1 MYENE
6 HIDPKIEHFFCSYFR
21 PDKAKFQSDRILYYL
36 AQKVHYCRV
45 IKTLTMTEMDGMD
58 RKIENKGF
66 LSRKMIWYL
75 LFGALMLSVLAVIIF
90 GDKSSKYN
98 VDVSRITIEEVKHDV
113 FQDYITVQGTV
124 EPITTIYLD
133 AVENGSVQEILI
145 EEGNMVKKGDV
156 ILRLANDNL
165 LLEITNSEAQVVR
178 AINEL
183 RTARLQM
190 DQTRL
195 NYKQQI
201 IELDITVTQSRR
213 LYENNKLLREQGHIS
228 REEFDQ
234 SREAYESSNEL
245 YDLVLENFR
254 NDSLYRS
261 IQINSLE
268 KSVESMETSMEIIQ
282 RRMENLN
289 IKASVDGELASLNP
303 EIGEVVTYGTRVGT
317 INILDSYKLRV
328 DIDEHYIAR
337 IQSGLT
343 GECDFASTPYT
354 GVITKVYP
362 EVQNGRFAVDMVFTE
377 EVPAQIRIG
386 QTSRIRLQ
394 LGESKEGV
402 LLTKGGFYQTTG
414 GQWVFVLD
422 ESEEFAVKRDIS
434 IGRQNPRYY
443 EVLGGL
449 EPGEKVIVSS
459 YQNYADHDKLI
470 LKHNR

>member
-1 MYENE
+1 
-6 HIDPKIEHFFCSYFR
+6 
-21 PDKAKFQSDRILYYL
+21 
-36 AQKVHYCRV
+36 
-45 IKTLTMTEMDGMD
+45 MTEMDGMD
-58 RKIENKGF
+58 RKIEKKGF
-66 LSRKMIWYL
+66 LSRKTIWYIV
-75 LFGALMLSVLAVIIF
+75 FGALMLTVLGIIIF

-98 VDVSRITIEEVKHDV
+98 VDVSRITIAEVVRDV

-133 AVENGSVQEILI
+133 AVEGGSVQQILI
-145 EEGNMVKKGDV
+145 EEGTMVKKGDV
-156 ILRLANDNL
+156 ILRLTNDNL
-165 LLEITNSEAQVVR
+165 RLEITNSEAQVVR

-183 RTARLQM
+183 RNARLQM

-201 IELDITVTQSRR
+201 INLQKTVIQAERK
-213 LYENNKLLREQGHIS
+213 YKNNKVLREEGHIS
-228 REEFDQ
+228 REDFDQ
-234 SREAYESSNEL
+234 SKEEYESSKEML
-245 YDLVLENFR
+245 ALLLENYK
-254 NDSLYRS
+254 NDSLYRGN
-261 IQINSLE
+261 QINALE

-282 RRMENLN
+282 GRMENLN
-289 IKASVDGELASLNP
+289 IKAPVDGELATLNP
-303 EIGEVVTYGTRVGT
+303 EIGEVVTYGMRVGT

-337 IQSGLT
+337 IQRGLT
-343 GECDFASTPYT
+343 GECDFANKPYT

-362 EVQNGRFAVDMVFTE
+362 EVQNGRFAVDMVFTDT
-377 EVPAQIRIG
+377 VPDQIRIG

-394 LGESKEGV
+394 LGESKEGI

-422 ESEEFAVKRDIS
+422 KSEEYATKRDIS

-443 EVLGGL
+443 EVLSGL

-459 YQNYADHDKLI
+459 YQNFADHDKLI

>member
-1 MYENE
+1 
-6 HIDPKIEHFFCSYFR
+6 
-21 PDKAKFQSDRILYYL
+21 
-36 AQKVHYCRV
+36 
-45 IKTLTMTEMDGMD
+45 MTEMDGMD
-58 RKIENKGF
+58 RKLEKKRGIT
-66 LSRKMIWYL
+66 RKNIWYL
-75 LFGALMLSVLAVIIF
+75 LFGALMIALLLVIFF

-98 VDVSRITIEEVKHDV
+98 VDVSRITIDEVKRDV

-133 AVENGSVQEILI
+133 AVEGGRVEEILI
-145 EEGNMVKKGDV
+145 EEGNMVKRGDV
-156 ILRLANDNL
+156 ILRLSNDNL
-165 LLEITNSEAQVVR
+165 LLEITNNEAQVVR
-178 AINEL
+178 AVNEL

-201 IELDITVTQSRR
+201 IELEITVAQTRR
-213 LYENNKLLREQGHIS
+213 MYENNKVLREQEHIS
-228 REEFDQ
+228 REDYEQ
-234 SREAYESSNEL
+234 SKEAYESSKEL
-245 YDLVLENFR
+245 LSLVLENYR
-254 NDSLYRS
+254 NDSTYRD
-261 IQINSLE
+261 IQISSLE
-268 KSVESMETSMEIIQ
+268 SSVRSMEKSMHII
-282 RRMENLN
+282 RRRLDNLN
-289 IKASVDGELASLNP
+289 IKASADGELATLNP
-303 EIGEVVTYGTRVGT
+303 EIGEVITYGTRVGT

-337 IQSGLT
+337 VQRGLN
-343 GECDFASTPYT
+343 GDCDFASTPYT
-354 GVITKVYP
+354 GVITKIYP
-362 EVQNGRFAVDMVFTE
+362 EVQNGRFAVDMVFTD

-402 LLTKGGFYQTTG
+402 LLTKGGFYQATG

-422 ESEEFAVKRDIS
+422 ETGEFAVKRDIS

-449 EPGEKVIVSS
+449 EPGERVIVSS

>member
-1 MYENE
+1 MN
-6 HIDPKIEHFFCSYFR
+6 D
-21 PDKAKFQSDRILYYL
+21 QS
-36 AQKVHYCRV
+36 
-45 IKTLTMTEMDGMD
+45 GMD
-58 RKIENKGF
+58 RKLEKKGF
-66 LSRKMIWYL
+66 LSRKTIWYIV
-75 LFGALMLSVLAVIIF
+75 FGALMLTVLGIIIF

-98 VDVSRITIEEVKHDV
+98 VDVSRITIEEVKQDI

-133 AVENGSVQEILI
+133 AVEGGSVQEILI

-156 ILRLANDNL
+156 IIRLANDNL
-165 LLEITNSEAQVVR
+165 LLEITNAEAQIVR
-178 AINEL
+178 SINEL

-201 IELDITVTQSRR
+201 IELQKTVAQAKR
-213 LYENNKLLREQGHIS
+213 LYDNNVVLRADGHIS

-234 SREAYESSNEL
+234 SKEDYESSREL
-245 YDLVLENFR
+245 LDLVLENYK

-268 KSVESMETSMEIIQ
+268 ASVRSMETSMEIIR
-282 RRMENLN
+282 RRMDNLN
-289 IKASVDGELASLNP
+289 IKATADGELASLNP

-337 IQSGLT
+337 IQRGLF
-343 GECDFASTPYT
+343 GECDFASVPYT

-362 EVQNGRFAVDMVFTE
+362 EVTGGRFAVDMVFTE
-377 EVPAQIRIG
+377 EVPEQIRIG

-394 LGESKEGV
+394 LGESKEGI
-402 LLTKGGFYQTTG
+402 LLPKGGFYQTTG

-422 ESEEFAVKRDIS
+422 ESEEVAVKRDIS

-443 EVLGGL
+443 EVLSGL

-470 LKHNR
+470 LKYNR

>member
-1 MYENE
+1 MND
-6 HIDPKIEHFFCSYFR
+6 HD
-21 PDKAKFQSDRILYYL
+21 QS
-36 AQKVHYCRV
+36 
-45 IKTLTMTEMDGMD
+45 GMD
-58 RKIENKGF
+58 RKLESKGF
-66 LSRKMIWYL
+66 FSRKTLWYFV
-75 LFGALMLSVLAVIIF
+75 FGALMLAVLGVIIF

-98 VDVSRITIEEVKHDV
+98 VDVSRITIEEVKQDV

-133 AVENGSVQEILI
+133 AVEGGSVQEILI

-156 ILRLANDNL
+156 IIRLNNDNL
-165 LLEITNSEAQVVR
+165 LLEITNAEAQIVR
-178 AINEL
+178 SINEL

-190 DQTRL
+190 EQTKL
-195 NYKQQI
+195 SNKQQI
-201 IELDITVTQSRR
+201 IELQKTVSQAKR
-213 LYENNKLLREQGHIS
+213 LYENNNVLREQGHIS

-234 SREAYESSNEL
+234 SKEGFESSRQML
-245 YDLVLENFR
+245 DLVLENYK

-268 KSVESMETSMEIIQ
+268 ASVRSMETSMDIIR
-282 RRMENLN
+282 RRMDNLN
-289 IKASVDGELASLNP
+289 IKASADGELASLNP

-337 IQSGLT
+337 IQRGLT
-343 GECDFASTPYT
+343 GECDFASTPYS
-354 GVITKVYP
+354 GVITKIYP
-362 EVQNGRFAVDMVFTE
+362 EVAGGRFAVDMVFTE
-377 EVPAQIRIG
+377 EIPEQIRIG

-394 LGESKEGV
+394 LGESKEGI

-422 ESEEFAVKRDIS
+422 ETEEFAVKRDIS

-459 YQNYADHDKLI
+459 YQNYADHDKLM

>member
-1 MYENE
+1 
-6 HIDPKIEHFFCSYFR
+6 
-21 PDKAKFQSDRILYYL
+21 
-36 AQKVHYCRV
+36 
-45 IKTLTMTEMDGMD
+45 MTEMDGMD
-58 RKIENKGF
+58 RRIEKKG

-75 LFGALMLSVLAVIIF
+75 VFGAVMLAVLGIIIF

-98 VDVSRITIEEVKHDV
+98 VDVSRITIEEVKQDV
-113 FQDYITVQGTV
+113 FQDYITLQGTV
-124 EPITTIYLD
+124 EPITTVYLD
-133 AVENGSVQEILI
+133 AVEGGRVEEILI
-145 EEGNMVKKGDV
+145 DEGNMVKKGDV
-156 ILRLANDNL
+156 ILRLSNNNL
-165 LLEITNSEAQVVR
+165 LLEITNGEAGVVR

-183 RTARLQM
+183 RTVQLTM
-190 DQTRL
+190 DQTRVR
-195 NYKQQI
+195 YKQQI
-201 IELDITVTQSRR
+201 IELETQVAQSKR
-213 LYENNKLLREQGHIS
+213 LYENNKILYDQKHVS

-234 SREAYESSNEL
+234 SRENYSANQQL
-245 YDLVLENFR
+245 LALVKENFR
-254 NDSLYRS
+254 NDSITQS
-261 IQINSLE
+261 IQLSSME
-268 KSVESMETSMEIIQ
+268 SSVQSMEESMRII
-282 RRMENLN
+282 RRRLDNLN
-289 IKASVDGELASLNP
+289 IKASVDGELATLNP
-303 EIGEVVTYGTRVGT
+303 EIGEVIIYGTRVGT

-337 IQSGLT
+337 IQRGLT
-343 GECDFASTPYT
+343 GECDFASTSYS
-354 GVITKVYP
+354 GVITKIYP
-362 EVQNGRFAVDMVFTE
+362 EVQNGRFSVDMVFTE
-377 EVPAQIRIG
+377 EIPAQIRIG

-443 EVLGGL
+443 EVLDGL

>member
-1 MYENE
+1 M
-6 HIDPKIEHFFCSYFR
+6 DAMDKKIEKKGI
-21 PDKAKFQSDRILYYL
+21 P
-36 AQKVHYCRV
+36 
-45 IKTLTMTEMDGMD
+45 
-58 RKIENKGF
+58 RKY
-66 LSRKMIWYL
+66 IWYF
-75 LFGALMLSVLAVIIF
+75 LFGALLLAVLGVIIF

-98 VDVSRITIEEVKHDV
+98 VDVSRITIEEVKQDV

-133 AVENGSVQEILI
+133 AVEGGRVEEILI

-156 ILRLANDNL
+156 ILRISNDNL
-165 LLEITNSEAQVVR
+165 LLEITNNEAQVVR

-190 DQTRL
+190 DQTKL

-201 IELDITVTQSRR
+201 INLEVTVTQNKRM
-213 LYENNKLLREQGHIS
+213 YENNKVLRSQDHIS

-234 SREAYESSNEL
+234 SREAFESSTEL
-245 YDLVLENFR
+245 LDLMLENYR
-254 NDSLYRS
+254 NDSIYRS

-268 KSVESMETSMEIIQ
+268 TSVNSMEESMKII
-282 RRMENLN
+282 RRRLDNLN
-289 IKASVDGELASLNP
+289 IKASMDGELATLNP
-303 EIGEVVTYGTRVGT
+303 ELGEVISYGSRVGT

-337 IQSGLT
+337 ITKGLN
-343 GECDFASTPYT
+343 GQCDFASTPYT
-354 GVITKVYP
+354 GIITKIYP

-422 ESEEFAVKRDIS
+422 PSEEFAVKRDIS

>member
-1 MYENE
+1 MN
-6 HIDPKIEHFFCSYFR
+6 
-21 PDKAKFQSDRILYYL
+21 Q
-36 AQKVHYCRV
+36 
-45 IKTLTMTEMDGMD
+45 MDGMD
-58 RKIENKGF
+58 RKLEKKRG
-66 LSRKMIWYL
+66 LTRKNIWYF
-75 LFGALMLSVLAVIIF
+75 LFGALMIVVLAIIIF

-98 VDVSRITIEEVKHDV
+98 LDVSRITIEEVKHDV

-133 AVENGSVQEILI
+133 AVEGGRVEEILI

-156 ILRLANDNL
+156 ILRISNDNL
-165 LLEITNSEAQVVR
+165 LLEITNNQAQVVR

-201 IELDITVTQSRR
+201 IELETTVIQNRR
-213 LYENNKLLREQGHIS
+213 MYNNNVLLFDRNHIS

-234 SREAYESSNEL
+234 SREAYESSKDML
-245 YDLVLENFR
+245 DLLIENYR
-254 NDSLYRS
+254 NDSIYRS

-268 KSVESMETSMEIIQ
+268 SSVLSMEESMRII
-282 RRMENLN
+282 RRRLDNLN
-289 IKASVDGELASLNP
+289 IKAPIDGELATLNP
-303 EIGEVVTYGTRVGT
+303 EIGEVITYGTRVGT

-337 IQSGLT
+337 VLRGLT

-354 GVITKVYP
+354 GIITKIYP
-362 EVQNGRFAVDMVFTE
+362 EVANGRFAVDMVFTD
-377 EVPAQIRIG
+377 EVPEQIRIG

-394 LGESKEGV
+394 LGESKEGI

-422 ESEEFAVKRDIS
+422 ETEEFAVKRDIS

>member
-1 MYENE
+1 MDN
-6 HIDPKIEHFFCSYFR
+6 
-21 PDKAKFQSDRILYYL
+21 
-36 AQKVHYCRV
+36 
-45 IKTLTMTEMDGMD
+45 MDGMD
-58 RKIENKGF
+58 RKLEKKRGIT
-66 LSRKMIWYL
+66 RKNIWYF
-75 LFGALMLSVLAVIIF
+75 LFGALMIAVVVILIF

-98 VDVSRITIEEVKHDV
+98 VDVSRITIEEVTQDI

-133 AVENGSVQEILI
+133 AIEGGRVEEILI

-156 ILRLANDNL
+156 IIRLSNDNL

-178 AINEL
+178 AVNDL

-195 NYKQQI
+195 NYKRQI
-201 IELDITVTQSRR
+201 IELEIAVKQSRR
-213 LYENNKLLREQGHIS
+213 AYENNKVLWEQEHIS

-234 SREAYESSNEL
+234 SKEAFQGDRELLEL
-245 YDLVLENFR
+245 MKANFK
-254 NDSLYRS
+254 NDSIFRS
-261 IQINSLE
+261 IQIASLE
-268 KSVESMETSMEIIQ
+268 KSSESMEKSMVIIQ

-289 IKASVDGELASLNP
+289 IKASANGELASLNP
-303 EIGEVVTYGTRVGT
+303 EVGEVVTYGTRVGT

-328 DIDEHYIAR
+328 EIDEHYIAR
-337 IQSGLT
+337 VTRGLT
-343 GECDFASTPYT
+343 GECDFAGASYT
-354 GVITKVYP
+354 GEIKKVYP
-362 EVQNGRFAVDMVFTE
+362 EVQGGRFAVDMVFTE
-377 EVPAQIRIG
+377 AVPQQIRIG

-394 LGESKEGV
+394 LGESKEGT

-422 ESEEFAVKRDIS
+422 PSGEFAVKRDIS

-449 EPGEKVIVSS
+449 DPGEKVIVSS

-470 LKHNR
+470 LKYNR

>member
-1 MYENE
+1 
-6 HIDPKIEHFFCSYFR
+6 
-21 PDKAKFQSDRILYYL
+21 
-36 AQKVHYCRV
+36 
-45 IKTLTMTEMDGMD
+45 MD
-58 RKIENKGF
+58 RKIEKKRGIT
-66 LSRKMIWYL
+66 RKNIWYF
-75 LFGALMLSVLAVIIF
+75 LFGALMITVLAIIIF

-98 VDVSRITIEEVKHDV
+98 LDVSRITIEEVKKDV

-133 AVENGSVQEILI
+133 AVEGGRVEEILI

-156 ILRLANDNL
+156 ILRLSNNNL
-165 LLEITNSEAQVVR
+165 LLEITNNEAQVVR

-190 DQTRL
+190 DQTKL
-195 NYKQQI
+195 NYQQQI
-201 IELDITVTQSRR
+201 IDLETRVIQNKRQYD
-213 LYENNKLLREQGHIS
+213 NNKILMDQELIS
-228 REEFDQ
+228 REDFDQ
-234 SREAYESSNEL
+234 SREAYESSSEL
-245 YDLVLENFR
+245 LDLLIENYR
-254 NDSLYRS
+254 NDSIYRS

-268 KSVESMETSMEIIQ
+268 SSVNSMEESMQII
-282 RRMENLN
+282 RRRLDNLN
-289 IKASVDGELASLNP
+289 IKASADGELATLNP
-303 EIGEVVTYGTRVGT
+303 EIGEVVTYGNRVGT

-337 IQSGLT
+337 IQRGLT
-343 GECDFASTPYT
+343 GECDFANTAYM
-354 GVITKVYP
+354 GVITKIYP
-362 EVQNGRFAVDMVFTE
+362 EVQNGRFAVDMVFTDQ
-377 EVPAQIRIG
+377 VPEQIRIG

-394 LGESKEGV
+394 LGESKEGI

-422 ESEEFAVKRDIS
+422 KSGDFATKRDIS

-443 EVLGGL
+443 EVLAGL

-470 LKHNR
+470 LKYNR

>member
-1 MYENE
+1 
-6 HIDPKIEHFFCSYFR
+6 
-21 PDKAKFQSDRILYYL
+21 
-36 AQKVHYCRV
+36 
-45 IKTLTMTEMDGMD
+45 MDGMD
-58 RKIENKGF
+58 KKIEQKGIP
-66 LSRKMIWYL
+66 RKVIWYMI
-75 LFGALMLSVLAVIIF
+75 FGALLLTVLGVIIF

-98 VDVSRITIEEVKHDV
+98 VDVSRITIEEVKQDV

-133 AVENGSVQEILI
+133 AVEGGRVEEILI
-145 EEGNMVKKGDV
+145 EEGNMVKTGDV
-156 ILRLANDNL
+156 IIRLSNDNL

-195 NYKQQI
+195 RYKEQI
-201 IELDITVTQSRR
+201 INLEITVTQNKRM
-213 LYENNKLLREQGHIS
+213 YKNNKVLREQKHIS
-228 REEFDQ
+228 REDFDQ
-234 SREAYESSNEL
+234 SKEAYESSEEL
-245 YDLVLENFR
+245 LELLQENYR
-254 NDSLYRS
+254 NDSIYRS
-261 IQINSLE
+261 IQISSLE
-268 KSVESMETSMEIIQ
+268 TSVESMEASMEIIQ

-289 IKASVDGELASLNP
+289 IKATVDGELAILNP
-303 EIGEVVTYGTRVGT
+303 EIGQVITYGTRVGT

-337 IQSGLT
+337 IIRGLN
-343 GECDFASTPYT
+343 GECDFASKPYT
-354 GVITKVYP
+354 GVITKIYP
-362 EVQNGRFAVDMVFTE
+362 EVQGGRFAVDMVFTD

-394 LGESKEGV
+394 LGESKQGI

-422 ESEEFAVKRDIS
+422 PTEEFAIKRDIS

>member
-1 MYENE
+1 
-6 HIDPKIEHFFCSYFR
+6 
-21 PDKAKFQSDRILYYL
+21 
-36 AQKVHYCRV
+36 
-45 IKTLTMTEMDGMD
+45 MTEMDGMD
-58 RKIENKGF
+58 RKLEKKRG
-66 LSRKMIWYL
+66 LTRKNIWYV
-75 LFGALMLSVLAVIIF
+75 LFGALMIAVFGIIIF

-98 VDVSRITIEEVKHDV
+98 LDVSRITIEEVKQDV

-133 AVENGSVQEILI
+133 AVEGGRVEEIFI

-156 ILRLANDNL
+156 ILRLSNDNL
-165 LLEITNSEAQVVR
+165 LLEITNNQAQVVR

-190 DQTRL
+190 DQTKL

-201 IELDITVTQSRR
+201 IELETKVIQYKRIYNNNVILFEQS
-213 LYENNKLLREQGHIS
+213 HIS
-228 REEFDQ
+228 REDFDQ
-234 SREAYESSNEL
+234 SREAYETTSEL
-245 YDLVLENFR
+245 SELLIENYH
-254 NDSLYRS
+254 NDSIYRS
-261 IQINSLE
+261 IQIGSLE
-268 KSVESMETSMEIIQ
+268 SSVQSMEESMRII
-282 RRMENLN
+282 RRRLENLN
-289 IKASVDGELASLNP
+289 LKASIDGELATLNP
-303 EIGEVVTYGTRVGT
+303 EIGEVITYGNRVGT
-317 INILDSYKLRV
+317 INVLDSYKLRV

-337 IQSGLT
+337 IQRDLN
-343 GECDFASTPYT
+343 GECDFASNPYT
-354 GVITKVYP
+354 GIITKIYP
-362 EVQNGRFAVDMVFTE
+362 EVQNGRFAVDMVFTD
-377 EVPAQIRIG
+377 EVPEQIRIG

-394 LGESKEGV
+394 LGESKNGL

>member
-1 MYENE
+1 
-6 HIDPKIEHFFCSYFR
+6 
-21 PDKAKFQSDRILYYL
+21 
-36 AQKVHYCRV
+36 
-45 IKTLTMTEMDGMD
+45 MDGMD
-58 RKIENKGF
+58 RKIEKKGW
-66 LSRKMIWYL
+66 LSRKTIWYIVFAAIML
-75 LFGALMLSVLAVIIF
+75 TVFGIIIF

-98 VDVSRITIEEVKHDV
+98 VDVSRITIEEVKRDV
-113 FQDYITVQGTV
+113 FQDYITVQGSV

-133 AVENGSVQEILI
+133 AVEGGRVEEILI
-145 EEGNMVKKGDV
+145 EEGNMVKRGDV
-156 ILRLANDNL
+156 IIRLSNDNL
-165 LLEITNSEAQVVR
+165 LLEITNNEALVVR

-195 NYKQQI
+195 TYKQQI
-201 IELDITVTQSRR
+201 INLNISVIQNHR
-213 LYENNKLLREQGHIS
+213 LYDNNVILFKQDHIS

-234 SREAYESSNEL
+234 SKEAYESSSEL
-245 YDLVLENFR
+245 LELLVENYR
-254 NDSLYRS
+254 NDSIYRS

-268 KSVESMETSMEIIQ
+268 TSVRSMEKSMRII
-282 RRMENLN
+282 RRRLDNLN
-289 IKASVDGELASLNP
+289 VKATINGELATLNP
-303 EIGEVVTYGTRVGT
+303 EIGEVITYGNRVGT
-317 INILDSYKLRV
+317 INVLDSYKLRV

-337 IQSGLT
+337 IQRGLT
-343 GECDFASTPYT
+343 GECDFANTPYL
-354 GVITKVYP
+354 GEIKKIYP
-362 EVQNGRFAVDMVFTE
+362 EVQNGRFAVDMVFTDQ
-377 EVPAQIRIG
+377 VPEQIRIG

-422 ESEEFAVKRDIS
+422 ETEEFAVKRDIS

>member
-1 MYENE
+1 MDN
-6 HIDPKIEHFFCSYFR
+6 I
-21 PDKAKFQSDRILYYL
+21 
-36 AQKVHYCRV
+36 
-45 IKTLTMTEMDGMD
+45 DGMD
-58 RKIENKGF
+58 RKLDKKRGIT
-66 LSRKMIWYL
+66 RKNIWYI
-75 LFGALMLSVLAVIIF
+75 LFGALMIAVVAVIIF

-98 VDVSRITIEEVKHDV
+98 VDVSRITIEEVKKDV

-133 AVENGSVQEILI
+133 AVEGGRVEEILI

-156 ILRLANDNL
+156 IIRLSNDNL

-183 RTARLQM
+183 RTVRLQM
-190 DQTRL
+190 DQVKL

-201 IELDITVTQSRR
+201 IELEISVVQARR
-213 LYENNKLLREQGHIS
+213 LYENNKVLREEEHIS

-234 SREAYESSNEL
+234 SRETYEGSREL
-245 YDLVLENFR
+245 LTLMQENYR
-254 NDSLYRS
+254 NDSMYRG
-261 IQINSLE
+261 IQIASLE
-268 KSVESMETSMEIIQ
+268 KSVESMEASMVIIQ
-282 RRMENLN
+282 RRMGKLN
-289 IKASVDGELASLNP
+289 IKASVDGELATLNP
-303 EIGEVVTYGTRVGT
+303 EIGEVVTYGNRIGT
-317 INILDSYKLRV
+317 INILSSYKLRV

-337 IQSGLT
+337 VQRGLK
-343 GECDFASTPYT
+343 GECDFASVPYS
-354 GVITKVYP
+354 GVITKIYP
-362 EVQNGRFAVDMVFTE
+362 EVAGGRFAVDMVFTE
-377 EVPAQIRIG
+377 EVPEQIRIG

-394 LGESKEGV
+394 LGESKEGI

-422 ESEEFAVKRDIS
+422 ESGEFAVKRDIS

-459 YQNYADHDKLI
+459 YQNYSDHDKLI
-470 LKHNR
+470 LKYNR

>member
-1 MYENE
+1 MND
-6 HIDPKIEHFFCSYFR
+6 HDQ
-21 PDKAKFQSDRILYYL
+21 A
-36 AQKVHYCRV
+36 
-45 IKTLTMTEMDGMD
+45 GMD
-58 RKIENKGF
+58 RKLEKKGF
-66 LSRKMIWYL
+66 FSRKTIWYFV
-75 LFGALMLSVLAVIIF
+75 FGALMLAVLGVIIF

-98 VDVSRITIEEVKHDV
+98 VDVSRITIEEVKQDV

-133 AVENGSVQEILI
+133 AVEGGSVQEILI

-156 ILRLANDNL
+156 IIRLNNDNL
-165 LLEITNSEAQVVR
+165 LLEITNAEAQIVR
-178 AINEL
+178 SINEL

-201 IELDITVTQSRR
+201 IELQKTVAQAKR
-213 LYENNKLLREQGHIS
+213 LYDNNKVLREQDHIS
-228 REEFDQ
+228 REEYDQ
-234 SREAYESSNEL
+234 SKESYDSSSEL
-245 YDLVLENFR
+245 LELVLENYK

-261 IQINSLE
+261 IQISSLE
-268 KSVESMETSMEIIQ
+268 ASVRSMETSMEIIR
-282 RRMENLN
+282 RRMDNLN
-289 IKASVDGELASLNP
+289 IKATVDGELATLNP

-337 IQSGLT
+337 IQRNLY

-354 GVITKVYP
+354 GIITKIYP
-362 EVQNGRFAVDMVFTE
+362 EVAGGRFAVDMVFTE
-377 EVPAQIRIG
+377 EVPEQIRIG

-394 LGESKEGV
+394 LGESKEGI

-422 ESEEFAVKRDIS
+422 ETEEVAVKRDIS

>member
-1 MYENE
+1 
-6 HIDPKIEHFFCSYFR
+6 
-21 PDKAKFQSDRILYYL
+21 
-36 AQKVHYCRV
+36 
-45 IKTLTMTEMDGMD
+45 MD
-58 RKIENKGF
+58 RKLDKKRGIT
-66 LSRKMIWYL
+66 RKNIWYF
-75 LFGALMLSVLAVIIF
+75 LFGALMLAVLAIIIF

-98 VDVSRITIEEVKHDV
+98 VDVSRITIEEVKRDV

-133 AVENGSVQEILI
+133 AVEGGSVEEILI
-145 EEGNMVKKGDV
+145 DEGNMVKKGDV
-156 ILRLANDNL
+156 ILRLNNDNL
-165 LLEITNSEAQVVR
+165 LLEITNNEAQVVR

-195 NYKQQI
+195 GYKQQI
-201 IELDITVTQSRR
+201 IELEITVIQAKRK
-213 LYENNKLLREQGHIS
+213 YENNKILREQDHIS

-234 SREAYESSNEL
+234 SRETYESSGEML
-245 YDLVLENFR
+245 SLVIENYR
-254 NDSLYRS
+254 NDSLYRG
-261 IQINSLE
+261 IQISSLE
-268 KSVESMETSMEIIQ
+268 ASVKSMEESMRII
-282 RRMENLN
+282 RRRLDNLN
-289 IKASVDGELASLNP
+289 IKAPVDGELASLNP

-317 INILDSYKLRV
+317 INILESYKLRV

-337 IQSGLT
+337 VQRGLN

-362 EVQNGRFAVDMVFTE
+362 EVANGRFAVDMVFTDV
-377 EVPAQIRIG
+377 VPEQIRIG

-394 LGESKEGV
+394 LGESKEGI

-422 ESEEFAVKRDIS
+422 ETEEFAIKRDIS

-443 EVLGGL
+443 EVLSGL

>member
-1 MYENE
+1 MDN
-6 HIDPKIEHFFCSYFR
+6 I
-21 PDKAKFQSDRILYYL
+21 
-36 AQKVHYCRV
+36 
-45 IKTLTMTEMDGMD
+45 DGMD
-58 RKIENKGF
+58 RALAKKRGITKKN
-66 LSRKMIWYL
+66 IWYI
-75 LFGALMLSVLAVIIF
+75 LFGALMIAVVAIIIF

-98 VDVSRITIEEVKHDV
+98 VEVSRITIEEVKQDV

-133 AVENGSVQEILI
+133 AVEGGRVEEILI
-145 EEGNMVKKGDV
+145 EEGNMVKEGDV
-156 ILRLANDNL
+156 IIRLSNDNL

-195 NYKQQI
+195 NYQQRI
-201 IELDITVTQSRR
+201 IELETTVIQGKRM
-213 LYENNKLLREQGHIS
+213 YENNKILREQEHIS
-228 REEFDQ
+228 REVFDQ
-234 SREAYESSNEL
+234 SRETYLSSKEMLEL
-245 YDLVLENFR
+245 MLLNYR
-254 NDSLYRS
+254 NDSIYRS
-261 IQINSLE
+261 IQIASLE
-268 KSVESMETSMEIIQ
+268 KSVESMEKSMIIIQ

-303 EIGEVVTYGTRVGT
+303 EIGEVVTYGNRVGT

-337 IQSGLT
+337 VTRGLT

-354 GVITKVYP
+354 GVIKKVFP
-362 EVQNGRFAVDMVFTE
+362 EVQGGRFAVDMVFTE

-414 GQWVFVLD
+414 GQWVFVVD
-422 ESEEFAVKRDIS
+422 ESGEFAIKRDIS

-459 YQNYADHDKLI
+459 YQNYSDHDKLI
-470 LKHNR
+470 LKYNR

>member
-1 MYENE
+1 
-6 HIDPKIEHFFCSYFR
+6 
-21 PDKAKFQSDRILYYL
+21 
-36 AQKVHYCRV
+36 
-45 IKTLTMTEMDGMD
+45 MTEMDGMD
-58 RKIENKGF
+58 RKIEKKG
-66 LSRKMIWYL
+66 LSRKTIWYMV
-75 LFGALMLSVLAVIIF
+75 FGALMLTVLGIIIF

-98 VDVSRITIEEVKHDV
+98 VDVSRITIAEVVQDV

-133 AVENGSVQEILI
+133 AVESGSVQEILI

-165 LLEITNSEAQVVR
+165 RLEITNSEAQVVR

-183 RTARLQM
+183 RNARLQM

-201 IELDITVTQSRR
+201 IELQKTVVQAERK
-213 LYENNKLLREQGHIS
+213 YNNNKLLREQGHIS
-228 REEFDQ
+228 REDFDQ
-234 SREAYESSNEL
+234 SKEEYQSSQEML
-245 YDLVLENFR
+245 TLVLENYR
-254 NDSLYRS
+254 NDSLYRGN
-261 IQINSLE
+261 QINSLE
-268 KSVESMETSMEIIQ
+268 KSVESMGTSMEIIQ
-282 RRMENLN
+282 GRMENLN
-289 IKASVDGELASLNP
+289 IKATADGELASLNP
-303 EIGEVVTYGTRVGT
+303 ELGEVVTYGTRVGT

-337 IQSGLT
+337 IQRGLT
-343 GECDFASTPYT
+343 GECDFANESYT

-362 EVQNGRFAVDMVFTE
+362 EVQNGRFAVDMVFTDT
-377 EVPAQIRIG
+377 VPDQIRIG

-394 LGESKEGV
+394 LGESKEGI

-422 ESEEFAVKRDIS
+422 KSEEYAVKRDIS

-443 EVLGGL
+443 EVLSGL

-459 YQNYADHDKLI
+459 YQNFADHDKLI

>member
-1 MYENE
+1 
-6 HIDPKIEHFFCSYFR
+6 
-21 PDKAKFQSDRILYYL
+21 
-36 AQKVHYCRV
+36 
-45 IKTLTMTEMDGMD
+45 MD
-58 RKIENKGF
+58 RKLDKKRGIT
-66 LSRKMIWYL
+66 RKNIWYF
-75 LFGALMLSVLAVIIF
+75 LFGALMLAVLAIIIF

-98 VDVSRITIEEVKHDV
+98 VDVSRITIEEVKRDI

-133 AVENGSVQEILI
+133 AVEGGSVEEILI
-145 EEGNMVKKGDV
+145 DEGNMVKKGDV
-156 ILRLANDNL
+156 ILRLNNDNL
-165 LLEITNSEAQVVR
+165 LLEITNNEAQVVR

-195 NYKQQI
+195 GYKQQI
-201 IELDITVTQSRR
+201 IELEITVRQAKRM
-213 LYENNKLLREQGHIS
+213 YENNKILREQDHIS

-234 SREAYESSNEL
+234 SRETYESSGEML
-245 YDLVLENFR
+245 SLVKENYR
-254 NDSLYRS
+254 NDSLYRG
-261 IQINSLE
+261 IQISSLE
-268 KSVESMETSMEIIQ
+268 ASVKSMEESMRII
-282 RRMENLN
+282 RRRLDNLN
-289 IKASVDGELASLNP
+289 IKAPVDGELASLNP
-303 EIGEVVTYGTRVGT
+303 EIGEVVTYGNRVGT
-317 INILDSYKLRV
+317 INILESYKLRV

-337 IQSGLT
+337 VQRGLN

-362 EVQNGRFAVDMVFTE
+362 EVANGRFAVDMVFTD
-377 EVPAQIRIG
+377 EVPEQIRIG

-394 LGESKEGV
+394 LGESKEGI

-422 ESEEFAVKRDIS
+422 ETEEFAIKRDIS

-443 EVLGGL
+443 EVLSGL

>member
-1 MYENE
+1 MDN
-6 HIDPKIEHFFCSYFR
+6 
-21 PDKAKFQSDRILYYL
+21 
-36 AQKVHYCRV
+36 
-45 IKTLTMTEMDGMD
+45 MDGMD
-58 RKIENKGF
+58 RKLEKKRGITKKN
-66 LSRKMIWYL
+66 IWYI
-75 LFGALMLSVLAVIIF
+75 LFGALMITVLAIIIF

-124 EPITTIYLD
+124 EPITTVYMD
-133 AVENGSVQEILI
+133 AVEGGRVEEILI

-156 ILRLANDNL
+156 IIRLSNDNL

-195 NYKQQI
+195 SNKQQI
-201 IELDITVTQSRR
+201 IELEISVAQARR
-213 LYENNKLLREQGHIS
+213 MFANNKVLKEQEHIS

-234 SREAYESSNEL
+234 SQEAYEGSSAL
-245 YDLVLENFR
+245 LDLMLRNFR
-254 NDSLYRS
+254 NDSIYRS
-261 IQINSLE
+261 IQIASLE
-268 KSVESMETSMEIIQ
+268 TSVKSMEKSMVIIQ

-289 IKASVDGELASLNP
+289 IKATVDGELASLNP
-303 EIGEVVTYGTRVGT
+303 EIGEVVTYGTRVGI
-317 INILDSYKLRV
+317 INILSSYKLRV

-337 IQSGLT
+337 VQRDLT
-343 GECDFASTPYT
+343 GECDFASTPYS
-354 GVITKVYP
+354 GVIKKIYP
-362 EVQNGRFAVDMVFTE
+362 EVQGGRFAVDMVFTE

-394 LGESKEGV
+394 LGESKEGI

-422 ESEEFAVKRDIS
+422 ETEEFAVKRDIS

-449 EPGEKVIVSS
+449 DPGEKVIVSS
-459 YQNYADHDKLI
+459 YQNYSDHDKLI
-470 LKHNR
+470 LKYNR